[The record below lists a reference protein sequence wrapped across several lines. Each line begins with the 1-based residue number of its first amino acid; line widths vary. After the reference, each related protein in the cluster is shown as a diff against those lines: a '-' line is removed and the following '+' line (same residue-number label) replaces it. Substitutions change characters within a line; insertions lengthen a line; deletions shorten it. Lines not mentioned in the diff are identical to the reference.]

1 MQMMRAPALVRL
13 YRMDRERRRLLL
25 WALLLLTAASAAV
38 AALPFR
44 VAIRF
49 GAVPLKGRAARRPA
63 ECVKAIESVSRRL
76 PWRTK
81 CIEKG
86 LAVQRLLRSGGVD
99 ALLHYG
105 ARHAE
110 NGMLEAHVWV
120 SVDGETV
127 IGGDE
132 APGFAEL
139 AQYP

>member
-1 MQMMRAPALVRL
+1 M
-13 YRMDRERRRLLL
+13 
-25 WALLLLTAASAAV
+25 
-38 AALPFR
+38 
-44 VAIRF
+44 
-49 GAVPLKGRAARRPA
+49 
-63 ECVKAIESVSRRL
+63 SRRL

>member
-25 WALLLLTAASAAV
+25 RALLVLTAASAAV
-38 AALPFR
+38 AAWPFR

-49 GAVPLKGRAARRPA
+49 GAVPLKGRAARGSA